1 MQKIMVV
8 SHTHGHHENFRKALR
23 TEGNID
29 LLIHLGDSEG
39 EEDYIAAL
47 TDCETVIVAGNCD
60 YFSRLD
66 KEMMLQLG
74 SKKAFI
80 THGHYYSVSLGTE
93 VIIDEAVSREADIV
107 MFGHT
112 HKPVVEE
119 EDGIMVIN
127 PGSISYPRQENRKPS
142 YIIIAIDNENEFNYE
157 IKYI

>member
-8 SHTHGHHENFRKALR
+8 SDTHGHHENLKKALR
-23 TEGNID
+23 TEGDID

-47 TDCETVIVAGNCD
+47 TDCETIIVAGNCD

-66 KEMMLQLG
+66 KEGMFQMG
-74 SKKAFI
+74 NKKVFM

-93 VIIDEAVSREADIV
+93 VIIDEAVSREADVV

-112 HKPVVEE
+112 HKPVVAEE
-119 EDGIMVIN
+119 NGIMVIN